1 MDLVKGFNSA
11 FSFLTHHIS
20 NLTINVTHI
29 SIVQHVKDVA
39 GILLLAYFWDVIIKL
54 VNNFVIMHCELCT
67 VSAALL

>member
-11 FSFLTHHIS
+11 LSFLTHHIS

-54 VNNFVIMHCELCT
+54 VNNFGNY
-67 VSAALL
+67 AL